1 MLSKPAYASEPV
13 KSKINSTALQHVM
26 GYFFSLKPPGRK
38 SLSFRF
44 TVLACVECCI
54 LNNFLIHVL
63 IWVIIYIDIFARQGF
78 TNQREVKWIA
88 KLGQQRWSSHGI
100 QNIKLSF
107 STNADYSHL
116 PCVKNHDIE
125 HLYAVVKQRHDRADL
140 DLCLNIQH
148 EWLRPLLRPYQ
159 IQGVKWMLQKE
170 RYGHIEDNKTTGKRC
185 NEKMN
190 SVFGKLCQDSCE

>member
-1 MLSKPAYASEPV
+1 MASKDDRHMEYE
-13 KSKINSTALQHVM
+13 
-26 GYFFSLKPPGRK
+26 
-38 SLSFRF
+38 
-44 TVLACVECCI
+44 I
-54 LNNFLIHVL
+54 L
-63 IWVIIYIDIFARQGF
+63 
-78 TNQREVKWIA
+78 
-88 KLGQQRWSSHGI
+88 
-100 QNIKLSF
+100 KLSF

>member
-1 MLSKPAYASEPV
+1 MDRKPW
-13 KSKINSTALQHVM
+13 
-26 GYFFSLKPPGRK
+26 
-38 SLSFRF
+38 
-44 TVLACVECCI
+44 LAKM
-54 LNNFLIHVL
+54 
-63 IWVIIYIDIFARQGF
+63 
-78 TNQREVKWIA
+78 T
-88 KLGQQRWSSHGI
+88 HGI
-100 QNIKLSF
+100 QKIKFLPFILSF